1 MTADETENTTELTR
15 LRARVAELEQRP
27 VHHRVRSTFAV
38 VLIVL
43 AAILTP
49 LAAVA
54 VWTSDEIGDTDR
66 YVATMAPLASDPDIQ
81 AGVTNRVTN
90 AVMEHVDVNGL
101 LSEVAPAD
109 RPKLDL
115 LISQVGKPLTS
126 GLTSFV
132 HSTVERFVSSDAF
145 ATIWT
150 GLNRAAHTAVD
161 KALTSDNGNKV
172 TIDLAPVIDKVK
184 TQLVDDGL
192 NIASKIPE
200 VHTSFTVV
208 DSDAVGK
215 ARTGFRLLQIM
226 GVWLPVVV
234 VLLAVGGVL
243 LAVRRRRAAITAA
256 LLIAAGAL
264 VLGLGLVIFR
274 SLYLDK
280 LPETVSQPA
289 AAAVYNTLVEFLRTS
304 VRMVAVLGAVVAL
317 GAWLTGPGRWA
328 ARAREMWSGGI
339 GAVQSAANLDTG
351 AAGQWMR
358 AKKTWLNWGVVAVAV
373 VVFLLW
379 SHPTGLVVL
388 VIALLTLLALALVEF
403 LAADPEAPVT
413 SPHEQPQNA

>member
-1 MTADETENTTELTR
+1 M
-15 LRARVAELEQRP
+15 
-27 VHHRVRSTFAV
+27 RSAFAV
-38 VLIVL
+38 VLILL

-81 AGVTNRVTN
+81 AGVTNRVTD
-90 AVMEHVDVNGL
+90 AVMEHVDVNSL
-101 LSEVAPAD
+101 LAEVAPAD
-109 RPKLDL
+109 RPRLDQ
-115 LISQVGKPLTS
+115 LISRLGKPLSS

-132 HSTVERFVSSDAF
+132 HSTVERFVASDAF

-184 TQLVDDGL
+184 ERLVGDGL

-200 VHTSFTVV
+200 VHTSYTVV
-208 DSDAVGK
+208 DSDAIGK
-215 ARTGFRLLQIM
+215 ARTGFRLLKIA
-226 GVWLPVVV
+226 GVWLPVIT
-234 VLLAVGGVL
+234 LLFAAAGVL
-243 LAVRRRRAAITAA
+243 LAVRRRRALVTAA
-256 LLIAAGAL
+256 LLVGGGAL
-264 VLGLGLVIFR
+264 ALGLGLVIFR

-280 LPETVSQPA
+280 LPDTVSQPA
-289 AAAVYNTLVEFLRTS
+289 AAAVFDTLVGFLRTS

-317 GAWLTGPGRWA
+317 GAWLTGSGRWA
-328 ARAREMWSGGI
+328 ARAREMWTGGI
-339 GAVQSAANLDTG
+339 GAVRGAAHLDTG
-351 AAGQWMR
+351 AAGRWVHAQR
-358 AKKTWLNWGVVAVAV
+358 TWLNWGVVAVAV

-379 SHPTGLVVL
+379 SHPTGVVVL
-388 VIALLTLLALALVEF
+388 VIALCTLVALALVEF
-403 LAADPEAPVT
+403 LAADPADPTDPSDSSDSSDPAAPAT
-413 SPHEQPQNA
+413 APADS